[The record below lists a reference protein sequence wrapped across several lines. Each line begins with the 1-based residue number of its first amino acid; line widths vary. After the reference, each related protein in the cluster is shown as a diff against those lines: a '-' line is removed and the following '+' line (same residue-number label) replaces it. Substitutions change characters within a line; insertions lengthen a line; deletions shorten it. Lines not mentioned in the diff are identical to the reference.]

1 MDLRDHHRVRG
12 GGGSRLLVPLRG
24 LDRYVR
30 AGEGEIADG
39 AGELGFFP
47 PYSWWPLWCAL
58 ALGVMVYGV
67 AMSAWWL
74 VIIGFT
80 TGAVVTCGF
89 VFEYYRGEHAH

>member
-1 MDLRDHHRVRG
+1 MVRP
-12 GGGSRLLVPLRG
+12 R
-24 LDRYVR
+24 
-30 AGEGEIADG
+30 
-39 AGELGFFP
+39 
-47 PYSWWPLWCAL
+47 
-58 ALGVMVYGV
+58 LGVMVYGV